1 MYWSSVLKLKKCSFF
16 FIFIEVWGT
25 MLIPVVQQSDS
36 VVHAYIYSS
45 TNIIFQ
51 EMFYGHL
58 LLFIGMHNL
67 QWLLVEKPHT
77 SGNHS
82 IYRKKKKTKNKLVPY
97 CVYPM
102 LLDNILQR
110 RLSNQ
115 ACWVAWLKKD
125 AFMFQA
131 NRAFP
136 VQLCSKLSLYQNSE
150 RCHQLENNALHRNS
164 FFSCC

>member
-1 MYWSSVLKLKKCSFF
+1 
-16 FIFIEVWGT
+16 

-82 IYRKKKKTKNKLVPY
+82 IYIKKKKKQTGT
-97 CVYPM
+97 
-102 LLDNILQR
+102 LLCI
-110 RLSNQ
+110 SH
-115 ACWVAWLKKD
+115 VA
-125 AFMFQA
+125 
-131 NRAFP
+131 
-136 VQLCSKLSLYQNSE
+136 
-150 RCHQLENNALHRNS
+150 
-164 FFSCC
+164 

>member
-1 MYWSSVLKLKKCSFF
+1 
-16 FIFIEVWGT
+16 

-82 IYRKKKKTKNKLVPY
+82 IYRKKKKTNWYLIVYIPCCLTTSCKEDLVT
-97 CVYPM
+97 
-102 LLDNILQR
+102 
-110 RLSNQ
+110 RL
-115 ACWVAWLKKD
+115 VEWLG
-125 AFMFQA
+125 
-131 NRAFP
+131 
-136 VQLCSKLSLYQNSE
+136 
-150 RCHQLENNALHRNS
+150 
-164 FFSCC
+164 